1 MATLISNNPL
11 VTNCNVTATGQ
22 FQTAVNI
29 CAPYIKALQTCP
41 KPPIDISQIQE
52 DRIIIVNETANCL
65 ADVFTGDQLPWIS
78 AQPQIPEIQTNLTCN
93 YPDFAPILEQACSWD
108 FNRITNF
115 TCGGYGNST
124 VIYSPDFYE
133 WSLCETEAALQ
144 YWRCTQ
150 QVPYDQVAQCVIYN
164 SQKVDWLGILK
175 LPYQGA
181 SSCSTPAYW
190 IVVQVGSI
198 LTSLLGVVISTLLGP
213 HAKKLWN
220 KIRKK
225 TDNKPRKEIWA
236 PPDEYIL
243 RASDLLASVGGDLL
257 AIFLSII
264 VMRQSGVGVSLSTEN
279 TLTWNYFLILA
290 IRPRAAPFTGT
301 LGFSKGFAKSGLADI
316 VVDGFLALVAG
327 LYLTVQYFPYIW
339 TPSPNPAAPNQ
350 SLKLLGIGAILSVL
364 PPLFWWLAAVLFAA
378 RKRND
383 LSFVAAFFL
392 GIGVMI
398 RIFLVALI
406 LPLIALWEILAALY
420 LAVQRLVTS
429 KKDTN
434 SNSEDSTL
442 HYIWQP
448 LDVDGDLFRP
458 SYALLGDLYCPS
470 GSTAISAILILVP
483 IAVKLP
489 MQALGAYIGDDDE

>member
-1 MATLISNNPL
+1 
-11 VTNCNVTATGQ
+11 
-22 FQTAVNI
+22 
-29 CAPYIKALQTCP
+29 
-41 KPPIDISQIQE
+41 
-52 DRIIIVNETANCL
+52 
-65 ADVFTGDQLPWIS
+65 
-78 AQPQIPEIQTNLTCN
+78 
-93 YPDFAPILEQACSWD
+93 
-108 FNRITNF
+108 
-115 TCGGYGNST
+115 
-124 VIYSPDFYE
+124 
-133 WSLCETEAALQ
+133 
-144 YWRCTQ
+144 
-150 QVPYDQVAQCVIYN
+150 
-164 SQKVDWLGILK
+164 
-175 LPYQGA
+175 
-181 SSCSTPAYW
+181 
-190 IVVQVGSI
+190 
-198 LTSLLGVVISTLLGP
+198 
-213 HAKKLWN
+213 
-220 KIRKK
+220 
-225 TDNKPRKEIWA
+225 
-236 PPDEYIL
+236 
-243 RASDLLASVGGDLL
+243 
-257 AIFLSII
+257 
-264 VMRQSGVGVSLSTEN
+264 
-279 TLTWNYFLILA
+279 LTWNYFLILA

-316 VVDGFLALVAG
+316 IVDGFLALVAG
-327 LYLTVQYFPYIW
+327 LYLTVQYFSYVW

-420 LAVQRLVTS
+420 LAVQHLVTS

-434 SNSEDSTL
+434 SNPEDSTL

-458 SYALLGDLYCPS
+458 SYALLVIFSWVINVGNWMFYSTYLNLQGDLYCPS

-489 MQALGAYIGDDDE
+489 MQALAAYIGDDDE